1 MQRGQHLARVLHI
14 ARLVCFHSGQRA
26 LFCNAARAVQ
36 RGNIGNLV
44 FAVGQGLARLADK
57 IGLRPVAL
65 VPAGARLHALQAQ
78 QKLVEHIGIAVKIEQ
93 VGKRVFHQRADM
105 LHAVAVIPCAQGV
118 KAHFKIAG
126 VQVWVLFCSQVKQV
140 DALGHRGAAKG
151 QVCPWAAR
159 QLRHLFHVEVRHAR
173 IAQQNG
179 VLRAV

>member
-1 MQRGQHLARVLHI
+1 M
-14 ARLVCFHSGQRA
+14 
-26 LFCNAARAVQ
+26 
-36 RGNIGNLV
+36 
-44 FAVGQGLARLADK
+44 
-57 IGLRPVAL
+57 AL

-159 QLRHLFHVEVRHAR
+159 QLRHLIHVRIFLNGAALEAEVVIRLKVEKDAEIHKDR
-173 IAQQNG
+173 RAQQRQHSCNFFQSVRPLSEIG
-179 VLRAV
+179 IQEADGARQIPVVE